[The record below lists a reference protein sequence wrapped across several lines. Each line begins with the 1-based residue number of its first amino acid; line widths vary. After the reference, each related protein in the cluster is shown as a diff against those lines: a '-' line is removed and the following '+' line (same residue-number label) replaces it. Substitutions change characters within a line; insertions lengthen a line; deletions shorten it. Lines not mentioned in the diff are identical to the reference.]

1 MLTIYLKKI
10 IAIIHNFNRPLVSK
24 LLTLNNFIL
33 PNLFSILFKPATFP
47 GGNPTCQQVTLITG
61 KGKVA
66 FGKNCTFGFKLGGFH
81 RGGCIEFQSRYEMSQ
96 IKIGHNVATNN
107 NLFFCAANYIEIGD
121 DCLVGQ
127 YVTIM
132 DHDAHG
138 VLPGARRKTP
148 GTIGIVKIGRNV
160 WICNNV
166 TILKNTIIGDNSIV
180 AAGAVVSGKFPSDV
194 IIGGIPAKVIK
205 KIE

>member
-1 MLTIYLKKI
+1 MVKKLW
-10 IAIIHNFNRPLVSK
+10 A
-24 LLTLNNFIL
+24 LNNFIL
-33 PNLFSILFKPATFP
+33 PNLIPILCKSITFL
-47 GGNPTCQQVTLITG
+47 GGNPSCQQVTLITG
-61 KGKVA
+61 KGKIVL
-66 FGKNCTFGFKLGGFH
+66 GKNCAFGFKLGGFH
-81 RGGCIEFQSRYEMSQ
+81 RGGSIEFQSRYETSQ
-96 IKIGHNVATNN
+96 IKIGNNVATNN

-121 DCLVGQ
+121 DCLIGQ

-138 VLPGARRKTP
+138 VLPGARRKTS
-148 GTIGIVKIGRNV
+148 GTIGIVKVGRNV

-166 TILKNTIIGDNSIV
+166 TILKDTIIGDNSIV
-180 AAGAVVSGKFPSDV
+180 AAGAVISGKFPADV